1 MRVTRQTQRAHRAA
15 ILEQAG
21 RMFRR
26 DGLSGVNVAE
36 ITAAAGLTHGAFY
49 GHFPSKD
56 ALAAESC
63 RESLVAAA
71 QKWRDRA
78 DRARARGDDP
88 LTTLIGQYLTER
100 HRDAPEEGCALPSL
114 GGELVRNKPELR
126 AALDA
131 GVTALAEVLEDEIA
145 LATPGRDR
153 ADCARAAL
161 AMLAAMCGGLLLAR
175 ALANDPDRSQAAL
188 RSAAEL
194 ARRAAG

>member
-1 MRVTRQTQRAHRAA
+1 MRVTKQTQRVHRAA

-26 DGLSGVNVAE
+26 DGLAGAGVAD

-63 RESLVAAA
+63 RESLVVAAK
-71 QKWRDRA
+71 KWRDRA

-88 LTTLIGQYLTER
+88 HTTLINQNLTER

-114 GGELVRNKPELR
+114 GGELVRAKPELR

-131 GVTALAEVLEDEIA
+131 GVTALAAVLEDEIV
-145 LATPGRDR
+145 R
-153 ADCARAAL
+153 ADPDRPRAGCARASL

-175 ALANDPDRSQAAL
+175 TLSHDPERSQAAL